1 MGLLQAKGDYISY
14 IDSDDYCEPN
24 MIEEMYMLAM
34 QKNADMVIS
43 DYYVHTSHQ
52 VSYIHQFVPNTWEE
66 CFRANLSDRLK
77 GFLWNK
83 LIKRELYFANNIFY
97 KNGVNYGEDFLISLQ
112 LFYYAQKIVHIPQAF
127 LHYMQD
133 NLGSYSRAISRH
145 SLENI
150 RECEKYLYSFLEE
163 KKILSRFSD
172 EIDMIR
178 LRNLIQLLFRTSGK
192 LQSEW
197 MEPYRD
203 LKIKVVIKNKDLL
216 PSLYWRT
223 AVIFA
228 LMGMLPIYNGMR
240 NIWRILR
247 PEQAKLTP
255 LFNS

>member
-1 MGLLQAKGDYISY
+1 
-14 IDSDDYCEPN
+14 
-24 MIEEMYMLAM
+24 
-34 QKNADMVIS
+34 
-43 DYYVHTSHQ
+43 
-52 VSYIHQFVPNTWEE
+52 
-66 CFRANLSDRLK
+66 
-77 GFLWNK
+77 
-83 LIKRELYFANNIFY
+83 
-97 KNGVNYGEDFLISLQ
+97 LISLQ

-178 LRNLIQLLFRTSGK
+178 LRNLIQLLFRSSGK
-192 LQSEW
+192 LQFEW

-216 PSLYWRT
+216 PSLYWRI